1 MSPLH
6 NSPIQKTSSTPRQ
19 DTIVQHRRGCY
30 FDTAGRMGGSS
41 GSAFYSSSVAEMNVQ
56 KETDLR
62 GQASRALSPALNVV
76 AMVSSSP
83 LPRDVAGQSIPGGAA
98 GRVPGARSPVSLS
111 SDLTSMILLGNTHHS
126 LFNCVGIRS

>member
-1 MSPLH
+1 
-6 NSPIQKTSSTPRQ
+6 
-19 DTIVQHRRGCY
+19 
-30 FDTAGRMGGSS
+30 MGGSS

-56 KETDLR
+56 KGTDLR
-62 GQASRALSPALNVV
+62 GEVSRAPSPALNVV
-76 AMVSSSP
+76 AMASSSP
-83 LPRDVAGQSIPGGAA
+83 LPRDVAGQSIPRGAA